1 MKNIIIQISAPQN
14 IQSKSESSFYYK
26 MASLIAE
33 NGISSSGSFPT
44 TLNINLV

>member
-1 MKNIIIQISAPQN
+1 MKFIINQISAPQN
-14 IQSKSESSFYYK
+14 MQSKSESSFYYN

-33 NGISSSGSFPT
+33 NGISSCGSFST